1 MIADPD
7 LCFYGTTAD
16 QPLRHSN
23 ETRPVKP
30 RLVALEPEAKR
41 GLSDYAVLTLDCY
54 GTLVDR
60 DSGIV
65 GALMP
70 WLNDVGVT
78 AGRGEILRAFSQ
90 AERAK
95 LVTAPGVCYRDVLL
109 EVHDTLARFFDVPS
123 DQKAARA
130 FAASIKDWP
139 IHADVPSALAYLKE
153 HYRLVVLTN
162 IDHQSFE
169 QTNRALGVDF
179 DAVYT
184 AEDIGSYKPS
194 MKSFD
199 YLLTRLAKADI
210 AKERVL
216 HVAGSLRF
224 DHVPA
229 KRRGMSTCWIHRPS
243 GRSKMKGSTT
253 RGIDVHPDFHFES
266 LGAFTDA
273 HAAEVGAGP
282 VPGQPQG

>member
-1 MIADPD
+1 MVADPD

-16 QPLRHSN
+16 QLVKLSN
-23 ETRPVKP
+23 ETRGMKP
-30 RLVALEPEAKR
+30 ELIALEPEAR
-41 GLSDYAVLTLDCY
+41 RRLSDYSVLTLDCY

-60 DSGIV
+60 DRGVVS
-65 GALMP
+65 ALMP
-70 WLNDVGVT
+70 WLNDAGVI

-95 LVTAPGVCYRDVLL
+95 LVTTPDVCYRDVLL
-109 EVHDTLARFFDVPS
+109 DVHHALAKFFDVGCN
-123 DQKAARA
+123 QRAAEA
-130 FAASIKDWP
+130 FAASISQWP
-139 IHADVPSALAYLKE
+139 IHSDVPSALAYLKK

-162 IDHQSFE
+162 VDHHSFK
-169 QTNRALGVDF
+169 QTNKALGVEF

-184 AEDIGSYKPS
+184 AEDIGTYKPS

-199 YLLTRLAKADI
+199 YLLNRLAKADI
-210 AKERVL
+210 ARERVL

-229 KRRGMSTCWIHRPS
+229 KRRGMSTCWIHRPH
-243 GRSKMKGSTT
+243 GRPKMNGSTT

-266 LGAFTDA
+266 LATLVDA
-273 HAAEVGAGP
+273 HAAELSAGRS
-282 VPGQPQG
+282 

>member
-1 MIADPD
+1 MNADPD

-16 QPLRHSN
+16 QPFKLSN
-23 ETRPVKP
+23 ETRRFKP
-30 RLVALEPEAKR
+30 GLLALEQEAR
-41 GLSDYAVLTLDCY
+41 RRLSDYAVLTLDCY

-60 DSGIV
+60 DTGIIN
-65 GALMP
+65 ALMP
-70 WLNDVGVT
+70 WLNDSGVT
-78 AGRGEILRAFSQ
+78 AGRGEILRAFRQ

-109 EVHDTLARFFDVPS
+109 DVHDTLARFFDVDT
-123 DQKAARA
+123 DQKAATA

-139 IHADVPSALAYLKE
+139 IHADVPAALAYLKK

-162 IDHQSFE
+162 IDHHSFE
-169 QTNRALGVDF
+169 QTNKALGIEF

-184 AEDIGSYKPS
+184 AEDIGTYKPS

-199 YLLTRLAKADI
+199 FLLSSLAKVDI

-229 KRRGMSTCWIHRPS
+229 KRRGMNTCWINRPQ
-243 GRSKMKGSTT
+243 GQPRMKGSTT
-253 RGIDVHPDFHFES
+253 RGIDVQPDFHFES
-266 LGAFTDA
+266 LDALADA
-273 HAAEVGAGP
+273 HAAERSLP
-282 VPGQPQG
+282 

>member
-1 MIADPD
+1 MAADPD
-7 LCFYGTTAD
+7 FCFYGTMVD
-16 QPLRHSN
+16 QPVKLSN
-23 ETRPVKP
+23 KTGKP
-30 RLVALEPEAKR
+30 KLVALEQEAKR
-41 GLSDYAVLTLDCY
+41 KLSSYSVLTLDCY

-60 DSGIV
+60 DSGIIS
-65 GALMP
+65 ALMP
-70 WLNDVGVT
+70 WLNDAGVT
-78 AGRGEILRAFSQ
+78 AGRSEILRAFSQ
-90 AERAK
+90 AERAR

-109 EVHDTLARFFDVPS
+109 DVHDALAKFFEVPR
-123 DQKAARA
+123 DQKAAEA

-139 IHADVPSALAYLKE
+139 IHTDVPGALAYLKQY
-153 HYRLVVLTN
+153 YRLVVLTN

-169 QTNRALGVDF
+169 QTNKALGVEF

-194 MKSFD
+194 MRSFD
-199 YLLTRLAKADI
+199 YLLGRLAKADI

-243 GRSKMKGSTT
+243 GRSRMKGATT
-253 RGIDVHPDFHFES
+253 KGIDVHPDFHFES
-266 LGAFTDA
+266 LSALTEA
-273 HAAEVGAGP
+273 HLAEIGTI
-282 VPGQPQG
+282 